1 MTVVA
6 AFYRRADAVA
16 RTLESLQAQTLTD
29 FEAIVIDDGSADG
42 TFAAMEP
49 FAADPR
55 FDLRRQANR
64 GLTATLAA
72 VCAEIAT
79 PYIAIV
85 GAGDRCHPER
95 LAAQVAL
102 LESDP
107 RLVAVGCGIENVDE
121 VTGQRWS
128 VRPARMR
135 MEGPSSESTGMS
147 HGEVVYRTDAYHRSG
162 GYRTAF
168 DVGQFSDLMRR
179 MTLLGDVGFV
189 PDVLYVRYLRSDG
202 VSADPHKL
210 ERRRLLA
217 ALSKTA
223 FERRPEL
230 RSAGRGS
237 LPSDGRV
244 PPDAIDRHGVLAAL
258 YLPRSLPVARALVVS
273 SLRATALG
281 DAGEGRAVALRSLAV
296 RATLRGAVALAVAV
310 LGRVLRSAAYDR
322 WVARVVDRQL
332 PREDRIGR
340 TGG

>member
-6 AFYRRADAVA
+6 SFHERADVVA
-16 RTLESLQAQTLTD
+16 RTLESIQAQTLTD
-29 FEAIVIDDGSADG
+29 FEAIVVDDGSGDG
-42 TFAAMEP
+42 TFAAMEA

-64 GLTATLAA
+64 GLTATLAS
-72 VCAEIAT
+72 VCAEVAT

-95 LAAQVAL
+95 LATQVAL
-102 LESDP
+102 LESDE

-121 VTGQRWS
+121 VAGHRWS
-128 VRPARMR
+128 VRPKRLRIA
-135 MEGPSSESTGMS
+135 GPTSESTGMS
-147 HGEVVYRTDAYHRSG
+147 HGEVVYRTDAYRRAG

-202 VSADPHKL
+202 VSADHRKL

-230 RSAGRGS
+230 RTVRHA
-237 LPSDGRV
+237 PIPADGRV
-244 PPDAIDRHGVLAAL
+244 APDAIDRHGVLAAL
-258 YLPRSLPVARALVVS
+258 YLPRSVPVARALVVS

-281 DAGEGRAVALRSLAV
+281 DAREGRTVALRSLAV
-296 RATLRGAVALAVAV
+296 RPTLGGAAALAIAV
-310 LGRVLRSAAYDR
+310 VGQVLRRPAFDR
-322 WVARVVDRQL
+322 RVARMVDRRL

-340 TGG
+340 VQV